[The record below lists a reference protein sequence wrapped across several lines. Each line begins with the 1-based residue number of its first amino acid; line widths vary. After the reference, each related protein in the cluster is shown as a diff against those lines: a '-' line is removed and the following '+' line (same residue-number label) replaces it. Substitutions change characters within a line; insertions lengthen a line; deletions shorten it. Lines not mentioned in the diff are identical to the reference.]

1 MTTIQLREKTVIF
14 IDGSNFYA
22 AARALGMDIDYA
34 RMRAYFA
41 QDTNLLRVCY
51 YTALPE
57 DQEYSPL
64 RPLIDWLDY
73 NGYSVISK
81 LTREFTDPETGKRR
95 VKGNMDMEIAL
106 DMLRL
111 TPHIDHA
118 ILFSGDGDFCRLLE
132 DVQSSGVRV
141 SVVSTT
147 RTSPPMVADS
157 LRRMADDFIEMEN
170 IREFITRPPRPAACR
185 AHQARLI
192 DRGDRGAWVTPAELP
207 GSIASGRVPVRPDA
221 LSRPFQAGSA

>member
-1 MTTIQLREKTVIF
+1 MTDQTYRERTVLF

-22 AARALGMDIDYA
+22 AARSLGMDIDYA
-34 RMRAYFA
+34 RMRAHFA
-41 QDTNLLRVCY
+41 HNARLIRACY

-73 NGYSVISK
+73 NGYSVVSK

-111 TPHIDHA
+111 APKIEHS

-132 DVQSSGVRV
+132 DVQGMGVRV
-141 SVVSTT
+141 TVVSTT
-147 RTSPPMVADS
+147 KTSPPMAADS
-157 LRRMADDFIEMEN
+157 LRRMADEFIEMEDL
-170 IREFITRPPRPAACR
+170 REFITRPPR
-185 AHQARLI
+185 
-192 DRGDRGAWVTPAELP
+192 DNVESAE
-207 GSIASGRVPVRPDA
+207 A
-221 LSRPFQAGSA
+221 

>member
-1 MTTIQLREKTVIF
+1 MSPVPFSEKTVLF

-22 AARALGMDIDYA
+22 AARSLGMDIDYA
-34 RMRAYFA
+34 KMRAHFA
-41 QDTNLLRVCY
+41 KDARLIRAYY

-73 NGYSVISK
+73 NGDAVVSK

-111 TPHIDHA
+111 APQIDHA
-118 ILFSGDGDFCRLLE
+118 VLFSGDGDFCRLLE
-132 DVQSSGVRV
+132 DVQGLGVRV
-141 SVVSTT
+141 TVVSTT
-147 RTSPPMVADS
+147 KTSPPMAADA
-157 LRRMADDFIEMEN
+157 LRRMADEFVEMES
-170 IREFITRPPRPAACR
+170 IRNVITRPPRENTEPAKA
-185 AHQARLI
+185 A
-192 DRGDRGAWVTPAELP
+192 DE
-207 GSIASGRVPVRPDA
+207 
-221 LSRPFQAGSA
+221 

>member
-1 MTTIQLREKTVIF
+1 MTVTNANERTALF

-22 AARALGMDIDYA
+22 ATRALGMDIDYA
-34 RMRAYFA
+34 KMRAFFA
-41 QDTNLLRVCY
+41 QDTNLLRAYY

-57 DQEYSPL
+57 DQEFSPL

-73 NGYSVISK
+73 NGYAVVSK

-147 RTSPPMVADS
+147 RTSPPMAADS
-157 LRRMADDFIEMEN
+157 LRRMADNFIEMEH
-170 IREFITRPPRPAACR
+170 IREFITRPSRPAADD
-185 AHQARLI
+185 QQ
-192 DRGDRGAWVTPAELP
+192 PAEKDD
-207 GSIASGRVPVRPDA
+207 GT
-221 LSRPFQAGSA
+221 

>member
-1 MTTIQLREKTVIF
+1 MRYEKTALF

-22 AARALGMDIDYA
+22 ATRLLNMDIDYA
-34 RMRAYFA
+34 KLHQLFSH
-41 QDTNLLRVCY
+41 DTNLIRAYY

-57 DQEYSPL
+57 DHEFSPL

-147 RTSPPMVADS
+147 RTSPPMAADS
-157 LRRMADDFIEMEN
+157 LRRMADNFIEMEH
-170 IREFITRPPRPAACR
+170 IREFITRPPRPAADD
-185 AHQARLI
+185 Q
-192 DRGDRGAWVTPAELP
+192 
-207 GSIASGRVPVRPDA
+207 
-221 LSRPFQAGSA
+221 QSADKDDGT

>member
-1 MTTIQLREKTVIF
+1 MSPVSFSEKTVLF

-22 AARALGMDIDYA
+22 AARSLGMDIDYA
-34 RMRAYFA
+34 KMRAHFA
-41 QDTNLLRVCY
+41 KDARLIRAYY

-73 NGYSVISK
+73 NGYAVVSK

-111 TPHIDHA
+111 APQIDHA
-118 ILFSGDGDFCRLLE
+118 VLFSGDGDFCRLLE
-132 DVQSSGVRV
+132 DVQGLGVRV
-141 SVVSTT
+141 TVVSTT
-147 RTSPPMVADS
+147 KTSPPMAADA
-157 LRRMADDFIEMEN
+157 LRRMADEFVEMES
-170 IREFITRPPRPAACR
+170 IRNVITRPPRENTEPAKA
-185 AHQARLI
+185 A
-192 DRGDRGAWVTPAELP
+192 DE
-207 GSIASGRVPVRPDA
+207 
-221 LSRPFQAGSA
+221 

>member
-1 MTTIQLREKTVIF
+1 MSPVPFSEKTALF

-22 AARALGMDIDYA
+22 AARSLGMDIDYA
-34 RMRAYFA
+34 KMRAHFA
-41 QDTNLLRVCY
+41 KDARLIRAYY

-73 NGYSVISK
+73 NGYAVVSK

-111 TPHIDHA
+111 APQIDHA
-118 ILFSGDGDFCRLLE
+118 VLFSGDGDFCRLLE
-132 DVQSSGVRV
+132 DVQGLGVRV
-141 SVVSTT
+141 TVVSTT
-147 RTSPPMVADS
+147 KTSPPMAADA
-157 LRRMADDFIEMEN
+157 LRRMADEFVEMES
-170 IREFITRPPRPAACR
+170 IRNVITRPPRENTEPAKA
-185 AHQARLI
+185 A
-192 DRGDRGAWVTPAELP
+192 DE
-207 GSIASGRVPVRPDA
+207 
-221 LSRPFQAGSA
+221 

>member
-22 AARALGMDIDYA
+22 ASRALGMDIDYA

-41 QDTNLLRVCY
+41 QDTNLVRVCY

-132 DVQSSGVRV
+132 DVQGMGVRV

-147 RTSPPMVADS
+147 KTSPPMAADS
-157 LRRMADDFIEMEN
+157 LRRMADIFIEMDQLRN
-170 IREFITRPPRPAACR
+170 QIARPLR
-185 AHQARLI
+185 QAE
-192 DRGDRGAWVTPAELP
+192 T
-207 GSIASGRVPVRPDA
+207 VPV
-221 LSRPFQAGSA
+221 

>member
-1 MTTIQLREKTVIF
+1 MTSIILQEKTVLF

-22 AARALGMDIDYA
+22 AARGLNMDVDYA

-41 QDTNLLRVCY
+41 QDTNLLRACY

-81 LTREFTDPETGKRR
+81 LTREFTDPDTGKRR

-106 DMLRL
+106 DMLPCTAYR
-111 TPHIDHA
+111 
-118 ILFSGDGDFCRLLE
+118 SR
-132 DVQSSGVRV
+132 
-141 SVVSTT
+141 
-147 RTSPPMVADS
+147 
-157 LRRMADDFIEMEN
+157 N
-170 IREFITRPPRPAACR
+170 
-185 AHQARLI
+185 
-192 DRGDRGAWVTPAELP
+192 
-207 GSIASGRVPVRPDA
+207 PV
-221 LSRPFQAGSA
+221 FG